1 MLSFTFLLLS
11 AGLIAL
17 GAVLW
22 RLSSSQDAYKV
33 ASFCLWIGAYACIAN
48 APVFNLSIEPEMAT
62 LGNNLGLY
70 VGFPMMALV
79 LLDLALGWEWQKATW
94 GRIFLGL
101 AAMFELMRRAE
112 SGNSYGEFLL
122 MACTLAL
129 LVAFFKII
137 KNAIASGQAFKKHS
151 IVLGFYFGLMVASLW
166 SINTTFALL
175 WNSLT
180 LLTFGGYLYFAA

>member
-122 MACTLAL
+122 MACILAL
-129 LVAFFKII
+129 LIAFFKII

-151 IVLGFYFGLMVASLW
+151 IVLGFYFGLIVASLW

-180 LLTFGGYLYFAA
+180 LLTFGGYLYFSA

>member
-22 RLSSSQDAYKV
+22 RLSSSQDAYKI

-122 MACTLAL
+122 MACILAL
-129 LVAFFKII
+129 LIAFFKII

-180 LLTFGGYLYFAA
+180 LLTFGGYLYFSA

>member
-101 AAMFELMRRAE
+101 AATFELMRRAE

-122 MACTLAL
+122 IGCTLAL

-137 KNAIASGQAFKKHS
+137 KNAIASGQAFKKHL

>member
-122 MACTLAL
+122 MACILAL
-129 LVAFFKII
+129 LIAFFKII

>member
-1 MLSFTFLLLS
+1 MMSFTFLLLS

-17 GAVLW
+17 GAALW
-22 RLSSSQDAYKV
+22 RHSSSQDAYKV

-48 APVFNLSIEPEMAT
+48 APVFSLSIEPEMAT

-101 AAMFELMRRAE
+101 AATFELMRRAE

-122 MACTLAL
+122 IGCTLAL

-137 KNAIASGQAFKKHS
+137 KNAIASGQAFKKHL

>member
-122 MACTLAL
+122 MACILAL
-129 LVAFFKII
+129 LIAFFKII
-137 KNAIASGQAFKKHS
+137 KNAIVSGQAFKKHS

-180 LLTFGGYLYFAA
+180 LLTFGGYLYFSA

>member
-48 APVFNLSIEPEMAT
+48 APVFSLSIEPEMAT

-122 MACTLAL
+122 MACILAL
-129 LVAFFKII
+129 LIAFFKII

>member
-22 RLSSSQDAYKV
+22 RLSSSQDAYKI

-122 MACTLAL
+122 MACILAL
-129 LVAFFKII
+129 LIAFFKII
-137 KNAIASGQAFKKHS
+137 KNAIASGQAVKKHS

-180 LLTFGGYLYFAA
+180 LLTFGGYLYFSA

>member
-1 MLSFTFLLLS
+1 M
-11 AGLIAL
+11 
-17 GAVLW
+17 W

-33 ASFCLWIGAYACIAN
+33 ASFCLWIGAYGCIAN
-48 APVFNLSIEPEMAT
+48 APVFSLFIEPEMAT

-79 LLDLALGWEWQKATW
+79 LLDLVLGWKWQKATW

-129 LVAFFKII
+129 LFAFFKII
-137 KNAIASGQAFKKHS
+137 KNAIASRQGFKKHS
-151 IVLGFYFGLMVASLW
+151 IVLGFYVGLMVASLW

>member
-22 RLSSSQDAYKV
+22 RLSSSQDAYKI

-122 MACTLAL
+122 MACILAL
-129 LVAFFKII
+129 LIAFFKII
-137 KNAIASGQAFKKHS
+137 KKCHS
-151 IVLGFYFGLMVASLW
+151 KRTSL
-166 SINTTFALL
+166 
-175 WNSLT
+175 
-180 LLTFGGYLYFAA
+180 

>member
-22 RLSSSQDAYKV
+22 RLSSSQDAYKI

-122 MACTLAL
+122 MACILAL
-129 LVAFFKII
+129 LIAFFKII
-137 KNAIASGQAFKKHS
+137 KNAIVSGQAFKKHS

-180 LLTFGGYLYFAA
+180 LLTFGGYLYFSA

>member
-22 RLSSSQDAYKV
+22 RLSSSQDAYKI

-122 MACTLAL
+122 MACILAL
-129 LVAFFKII
+129 LIAFFKII

>member
-70 VGFPMMALV
+70 VGVPMMALV

>member
-79 LLDLALGWEWQKATW
+79 LLDLAIGWEWQKATW

>member
-11 AGLIAL
+11 AGLIGL

>member
-129 LVAFFKII
+129 LFAFFKII

>member
-122 MACTLAL
+122 MACILAL
-129 LVAFFKII
+129 LIAFFKII

-180 LLTFGGYLYFAA
+180 LLTFGGYLYFSA

>member
-122 MACTLAL
+122 VACTLAL

-137 KNAIASGQAFKKHS
+137 KNAMASGQAFKKHS

>member
-22 RLSSSQDAYKV
+22 RLSSSQDAYKI

-122 MACTLAL
+122 MACILAL
-129 LVAFFKII
+129 LIAFFKII
-137 KNAIASGQAFKKHS
+137 KNAIVSGQAFKKHS

>member
-22 RLSSSQDAYKV
+22 RLSSSQDAYKI

-112 SGNSYGEFLL
+112 SGNNYGEFLL
-122 MACTLAL
+122 MACILAL
-129 LVAFFKII
+129 LIAFFKII

>member
-122 MACTLAL
+122 MACILAL
-129 LVAFFKII
+129 LIAFFKII

-151 IVLGFYFGLMVASLW
+151 MVLGFYFGLMVASLW

>member
-22 RLSSSQDAYKV
+22 RLSSSQDAYKI

>member
-22 RLSSSQDAYKV
+22 RLSSSQDAYKI

-48 APVFNLSIEPEMAT
+48 APVFNLSIEPEMST

-122 MACTLAL
+122 MACILAL
-129 LVAFFKII
+129 LIAFFKII

>member
-122 MACTLAL
+122 MACILAL
-129 LVAFFKII
+129 LIAFFKII

-151 IVLGFYFGLMVASLW
+151 IVLGFYVSLMVASLW